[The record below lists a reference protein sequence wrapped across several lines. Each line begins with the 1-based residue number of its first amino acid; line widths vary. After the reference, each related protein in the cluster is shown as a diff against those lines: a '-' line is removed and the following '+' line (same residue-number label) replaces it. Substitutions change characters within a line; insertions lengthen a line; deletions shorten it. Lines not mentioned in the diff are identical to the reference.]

1 MSQALAAMRAYGA
14 AQTLPL
20 GQTAPTPQAKPG
32 AFGDQLAQILGQAT
46 RDVTAFDQT
55 TSAMAT
61 GKADLVQVVHVIQEA
76 EAALETMVALRDKVV
91 QAYEEVMRMTI

>member
-1 MSQALAAMRAYGA
+1 
-14 AQTLPL
+14 
-20 GQTAPTPQAKPG
+20 
-32 AFGDQLAQILGQAT
+32 
-46 RDVTAFDQT
+46 
-55 TSAMAT
+55 MAT